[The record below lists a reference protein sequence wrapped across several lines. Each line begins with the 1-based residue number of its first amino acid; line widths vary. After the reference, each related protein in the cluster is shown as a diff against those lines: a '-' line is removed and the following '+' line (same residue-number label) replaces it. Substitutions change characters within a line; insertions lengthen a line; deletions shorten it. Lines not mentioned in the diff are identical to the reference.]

1 MPTEILMPALSPT
14 MEEGTLAKWL
24 VKEGDEVKSGDIIA
38 EIETDKATM
47 EFEAV
52 DEGRIGKILIA
63 EGSAGVKVNTPI
75 AVLLDEGEEAGDI
88 AAPKPEATAT
98 AAPAADAEP
107 APAEKGYGGP
117 IGAPVAGGD
126 KGKADQGGRIFAS
139 PLARRIA
146 ADKGLDLSQ
155 IKGSGPRGRIVKADV
170 ESAKPG
176 AAPAPA
182 AAPAAS
188 QAAPAPAA
196 QAPKGPSADAV
207 LKMYADRETT
217 EVALDGMR
225 RTIAARLGEA
235 KQTIPHFY
243 LRRSAKLDELMEFRA
258 TLNKKLESR
267 GVKLSVNDFIIK
279 ACALA
284 LQEVPDANA
293 VWAGDR
299 ILKLKPSDVAVAV
312 AIEGGLFTP
321 VLKDAESKSLSA
333 LSAEM
338 KDLAQRAKS
347 KKLAPHEYQGG
358 SFAISNLGMFGI
370 ENFDAVI
377 NPPHGAILAV
387 GAGIQTPV
395 VENGEIVIRNVMSMT
410 LSVDHR
416 VIDGALGAQL
426 LDAIVKH
433 LENPVAMLA

>member
-1 MPTEILMPALSPT
+1 MATEILMPALSPT

-24 VKEGDEVKSGDIIA
+24 VKEGDEVKAGDILA

-52 DEGRIGKILIA
+52 DEGKIGKILIA

-75 AVLLDEGEEAGDI
+75 ALLLEEGESAD
-88 AAPKPEATAT
+88 AV
-98 AAPAADAEP
+98 AAPAAKAEAKPEAPKAEAATAAAP
-107 APAEKGYGGP
+107 APAAPKG
-117 IGAPVAGGD
+117 
-126 KGKADQGGRIFAS
+126 ADGNRVFAS

-146 ADKGLDLSQ
+146 AEKGIDLAGVA
-155 IKGSGPRGRIVKADV
+155 GSGPHGRIVKADV
-170 ESAKPG
+170 EGAKPG
-176 AAPAPA
+176 AAKPAAAASAPAAAAPAKA
-182 AAPAAS
+182 AAPAA
-188 QAAPAPAA
+188 
-196 QAPKGPSADAV
+196 GPSAETI

-225 RTIAARLGEA
+225 RTIAARLTEA

-243 LRRSAKLDELMEFRA
+243 LRKSAKLDELMKFRA
-258 TLNKKLESR
+258 MLNKQLESR

-321 VLKDAESKSLSA
+321 VLKDAQQKTLSA

-338 KDLAQRAKS
+338 KDLANRAKT

-395 VENGEIVIRNVMSMT
+395 VENGEVVIRNVMSMT

-433 LENPVAMLA
+433 LENPMGMLA